1 MDTKWTSGNEL
12 KYLKQVLDN
21 AKEVRDNA
29 FTDRLESA
37 FKKKYN
43 VKYAIALNSG
53 ASGLHAAMHAIDL
66 KPGDEMELII
76 EKLGSQKQ
84 KVVSVKS

>member
-1 MDTKWTSGNEL
+1 MDPKWTSGNEL

-37 FKKKYN
+37 FKNKYN

-53 ASGLHAAMHAIDL
+53 ASALPDLSEHVNGSLISIDGGRAIY
-66 KPGDEMELII
+66 
-76 EKLGSQKQ
+76 
-84 KVVSVKS
+84 

>member
-37 FKKKYN
+37 FKKN
-43 VKYAIALNSG
+43 I
-53 ASGLHAAMHAIDL
+53 M
-66 KPGDEMELII
+66 
-76 EKLGSQKQ
+76 
-84 KVVSVKS
+84 

>member
-1 MDTKWTSGNEL
+1 MDVNNNIIMDSKWTSGNEL

-37 FKKKYN
+37 FKNKYN
-43 VKYAIALNSG
+43 VTIYART
-53 ASGLHAAMHAIDL
+53 GL
-66 KPGDEMELII
+66 
-76 EKLGSQKQ
+76 
-84 KVVSVKS
+84 